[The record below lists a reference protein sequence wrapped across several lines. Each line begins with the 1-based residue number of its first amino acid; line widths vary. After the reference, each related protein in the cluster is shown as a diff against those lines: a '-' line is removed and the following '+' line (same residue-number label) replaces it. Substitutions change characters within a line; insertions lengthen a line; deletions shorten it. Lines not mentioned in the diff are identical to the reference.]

1 MLKKQ
6 LLILSFLVATICFS
20 QQEDYIFGQLVDS
33 TQNESIAFASIRIKG
48 KALGVITNIDGTFKI
63 PIRYKTL
70 GEIIEVSCLGYISK
84 ELLIDDLVEGQSNV
98 IILKPG
104 GFELSE
110 AVVSANIKRLSA
122 KQIVKIAVN
131 SIPQNYP
138 ETAFGLVGYYR
149 NYQVK
154 NGTYTNLSEAIIK
167 VADEGFGKE
176 NSYYSEYQMLSYD
189 ENLDF
194 EIDSFAKQPYDY
206 EGLNKVVPN
215 AKMKND
221 GGNEFII
228 LGMHDAIRNY
238 KEESFSFINSM
249 KSDFVENHR
258 FKLKGKSVY
267 KNQQVYEIEGTYR
280 NEVYSAQAKIFINTE
295 DFAINKLDYAV
306 FKRLKPNEKDL
317 AINAKERFSDGFKN
331 LNNEILYRIQTEYA
345 RDTKGVMFLNYISFY
360 NKVLVQRPAVFKSK
374 FIINLEDNSFR
385 IRMNKSPAKLNKIK
399 NRDFKIVYENET
411 VPIKEFYYS
420 EDERT
425 FVVCPNLDSEELD
438 SLFERLF
445 TEREDLLV
453 ADVKYSYGNIPCTTL
468 ARHNV
473 VQGWWRKFVMDLWN
487 SGIWLY
493 LLAFVNICSYLLVF
507 ACMCYKLLILC
518 CTSLYFY
525 VCVVFVCIRKY
536 LIAFQ

>member
-1 MLKKQ
+1 MLKKYF
-6 LLILSFLVATICFS
+6 LLMVFMMSVSCFS
-20 QQEDYIFGQLVDS
+20 QQEDFIFGQLVDS

-48 KALGVITNIDGTFKI
+48 KSLGVITNIDGTFKI

-84 ELLIDDLVEGQSNV
+84 ELLIDDLVEGQSNI

-167 VADEGFGKE
+167 VADEGFGKK

-206 EGLNKVVPN
+206 EGFNKVVPN

-238 KEESFSFINSM
+238 NEESFSFINNM

-306 FKRLKPNEKDL
+306 FKRLKPNEKDH

-360 NKVLVQRPAVFKSK
+360 NKILVQRPAAFKSK
-374 FIINLEDNSFR
+374 FVINLEDNSFR

-411 VPIKEFYYS
+411 VPIKQFYYA

-453 ADVKYSYGNIPCTTL
+453 ADVKYSYGNIKDNLGNKLDERKWEYLHQYREFFTQEAQSGYQEIREYDLMIKTL
-468 ARHNV
+468 PLDSPDQPVARRTLKTDY
-473 VQGWWRKFVMDLWN
+473 WKN
-487 SGIWLY
+487 SPLPA
-493 LLAFVNICSYLLVF
+493 LKN
-507 ACMCYKLLILC
+507 
-518 CTSLYFY
+518 
-525 VCVVFVCIRKY
+525 
-536 LIAFQ
+536 